1 MTNGDSLVLRP
12 GTPEDTDALLDWAT
26 EAFREEDG
34 SEDAP
39 LLAWVR
45 DLQRGHPTFTPDLWR
60 VAEETDT
67 GRIVSGLCLIPQTWR
82 YEGIDLPVG
91 LVEIV
96 GTRPEYRRR
105 GLVGALMEEIHA
117 LSAAR
122 GDLVQAIS
130 GIPWFYRQFGYEMA
144 LSMHGGHSLCVGDVP
159 EATNQEDFSF
169 REATVVDA
177 PFLEDVAAQTS
188 DRYLVTCPRDR
199 GLWESQLVDHD
210 PNSAA
215 ARSVEV
221 IERAGTAIG
230 TIGWFETASEGALW
244 ATHAEV
250 VRGVSWGEAGP
261 AVLRRLAALAGEAGA
276 GDIRLAFGEDHPM
289 FAAMW
294 HLLGEPIRPY
304 AWYVR
309 VADVVSLLRRLAPVL
324 EWRLNDGP
332 FEGHTGSLRISWYRG
347 GVKLVVDGGLLQVEE
362 WIPGDEER
370 GDLAFP
376 DLTFLSLVFGHRSLQ
391 DLRAVYPDCAFWTPS
406 AAPLADALFPPRPSW
421 VWPTV

>member
-1 MTNGDSLVLRP
+1 LTLGDGLVLRS
-12 GTPEDTDALLDWAT
+12 GKPEDTDALLDWISD
-26 EAFREEDG
+26 AFREEDG

-60 VAEETDT
+60 VVEETDT

-82 YEGIDLPVG
+82 YEGIELPVG

-96 GTRPEYRRR
+96 GTRPGYRRR
-105 GLVGALMEEIHA
+105 GLVGALMDEIHV

-144 LSMHGGHSLCVGDVP
+144 LSMHGGRGLCVADVP
-159 EATNQEDFSF
+159 EAGEPESFSF
-169 REATVVDA
+169 REATVADA
-177 PFLEDVAAQTS
+177 PFLEEALAPTS

-199 GLWESQLVDHD
+199 DLWESQLADHD
-210 PNSAA
+210 PGSVAS
-215 ARSVEV
+215 RCVEV
-221 IERAGTAIG
+221 IERAGTSVG
-230 TIGWFETASEGALW
+230 TIGWSPVASEGTLW

-250 VRGVSWGEAGP
+250 VPGVSWGEAGP
-261 AVLRRLAALAGEAGA
+261 VVLRRLAALAGVAGA
-276 GDIRLAFGEDHPM
+276 GDIRLALGEDHPM
-289 FAAMW
+289 FTAMW
-294 HLLGEPIRPY
+294 HLLGESIRPY

-309 VADVVSLLRRLAPVL
+309 VADVVALLRRLAPVL

-332 FEGHTGSLRISWYRG
+332 FENHTGTLCISWYRS
-347 GVKLVVDGGLLQVEE
+347 GVRLVLDGGLLEVEE
-362 WIPGDEER
+362 WSPCDEER

-376 DLTFLSLVFGHRSLQ
+376 GLTFLSLVFGHRSLQ
-391 DLRAVYPDCAFWTPS
+391 DLRAAHPDCSFWTPS

-421 VWPTV
+421 VWQMA